1 MNGAAAWSAKTIV
14 QQIVAQISGT
24 AMSETERHSGDI
36 LAGQSNY
43 DGEYVDVG
51 TVKQPVSQML
61 PDELMD
67 SLPTVEEIEAEL
79 TREGRRE

>member
-1 MNGAAAWSAKTIV
+1 MNWSEAWSAGTIM
-14 QQIVAQISGT
+14 QHAAAQISGT
-24 AMSETERHSGDI
+24 AMSETKRHSGGI
-36 LAGQSNY
+36 LAGHSNY

-51 TVKQPVSQML
+51 TVKQPVSQLL
-61 PDELMD
+61 PDDLMD